1 MAICRSTFL
10 LALFAALAGTAPLR
24 AQEISFRAAAGAA
37 VPVGGAGDRRDAGP
51 SAMLSVETGLS
62 RLWSIRLDGEWS
74 QLTGPPAPEGQEHF
88 SNYQDLRT
96 IGMSLNGVLRFSD
109 GPLAPYL
116 LAGIG
121 AYRLQRVNG
130 PPSPYGTTGA
140 LQGAS
145 ASTATSGGGLTRSWR
160 PGRWCTSRTTARPSS
175 PRPSTGRSSSAFG
188 FGSHERCG

>member
-96 IGMSLNGVLRFSD
+96 IGASLNGVLRFSD
-109 GPLAPYL
+109 RQFAPYL

-121 AYRLQRVNG
+121 AYRLQRVNA
-130 PPSPYGTTGA
+130 PPSPYGITGA
-140 LQGAS
+140 LQGGMGIDGNFWGRVDPFMEARVMVHVTDYGS
-145 ASTATSGGGLTRSWR
+145 DEFSPTVYWPILIGLRVR
-160 PGRWCTSRTTARPSS
+160 
-175 PRPSTGRSSSAFG
+175 
-188 FGSHERCG
+188 